1 MTEAS
6 ELFGKFKELWH
17 AGKNARLS
25 MECYAGQAWLSL
37 HIHLH
42 QQPPPQPHLQRRQ
55 GPSRLRRRERREAA
69 RKSASAAEKAVATCE
84 SSPDAST
91 LDVPSPNIDTAEEAG
106 NDVTTPAIPV
116 ADEITPTAEKADHSV
131 SPVQLVA
138 HGIQDP
144 PKLDDSKHQLNVM
157 ARPWPVPSNVEHH
170 VRDEMCSD
178 QDYTQQS
185 SPSPQPRAPPNQCEV
200 CGKSFGSSTALN
212 NHVTRNHRPM
222 YL

>member
-69 RKSASAAEKAVATCE
+69 RKSVSAAEKAVATCE

-91 LDVPSPNIDTAEEAG
+91 LDVPSPYIDTAEEAG
-106 NDVTTPAIPV
+106 NDVT
-116 ADEITPTAEKADHSV
+116 
-131 SPVQLVA
+131 
-138 HGIQDP
+138 
-144 PKLDDSKHQLNVM
+144 
-157 ARPWPVPSNVEHH
+157 
-170 VRDEMCSD
+170 
-178 QDYTQQS
+178 
-185 SPSPQPRAPPNQCEV
+185 
-200 CGKSFGSSTALN
+200 
-212 NHVTRNHRPM
+212 
-222 YL
+222 